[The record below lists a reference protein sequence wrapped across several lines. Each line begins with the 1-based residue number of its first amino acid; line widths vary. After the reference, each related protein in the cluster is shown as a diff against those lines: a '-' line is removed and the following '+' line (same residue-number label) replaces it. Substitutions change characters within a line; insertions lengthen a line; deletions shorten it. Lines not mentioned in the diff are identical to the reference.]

1 MTFLN
6 ILSFVNLGFLKKLL
20 LVLLAGFCAWAYQV
34 CTPPPPRICGSPD
47 GPVIYSPR
55 IKLRDGRYLAYEES
69 GVPKEIAKSKIIFV
83 HGFGNSKYFH
93 PFHAALVSSVWIFPS
108 TNSCITVFGS

>member
-1 MTFLN
+1 MFLN
-6 ILSFVNLGFLKKLL
+6 ILFFVNLGFLKKLL

-34 CTPPPPRICGSPD
+34 CTPPPPRICGSSD
-47 GPVIYSPR
+47 GPVIDSPR

-93 PFHAALVSSVWIFPS
+93 PFHAALVSSVR
-108 TNSCITVFGS
+108 N